1 MPYCTRCG
9 RPLKEGEQCTC
20 SRPQGAAAPRIDMS
34 GFSAFLYSLG
44 QRMGIGDPTVDPV
57 NKYERGQKIVPQN
70 VTPNDTEVPVKQYDL
85 CVMRSRLKFMRAEG
99 RLQVTNKR
107 VIFRAKGTS
116 LMGGTTL
123 QHEFAV
129 DEIAGFQILRN
140 FRFSILDLLLAI
152 VLSMVVSRI
161 GNAFGMGL
169 ADAMGGFGAF
179 LAFVLMIATCV
190 VPFLFPKFFLSK
202 SLLLSLGIGILLGGS
217 ALSALRNEG
226 VRILMILLLLIGFI
240 LLIIHLFVFSFK
252 PNMEFHVRTKGG
264 EAVIPVRHDRKELGV
279 LAGAV
284 DSFVT
289 GYNEVLPTDE
299 TELAIR
305 EIGALIN
312 DIQKMGDFGIA
323 KWRTE

>member
-9 RPLKEGEQCTC
+9 RPLKEGEQCSCT
-20 SRPQGAAAPRIDMS
+20 RVHTNPQIDTS
-34 GFSAFLYSLG
+34 SFSMFLYSLG

-123 QHEFAV
+123 QHEFSI

-140 FRFSILDLLLAI
+140 FRFSGLDLLLAI
-152 VLSMVVSRI
+152 VLSFIVGRI
-161 GNAFGMGL
+161 GMSFGLGMYGNL
-169 ADAMGGFGAF
+169 RAFGAF
-179 LAFVLMIATCV
+179 LAFVLAIGACV
-190 VPFLFPKFFLSK
+190 VPFLFAKFFLTK
-202 SLLLSLGIGILLGGS
+202 SLVLSLGAGILVGGG
-217 ALSALRNEG
+217 AMAAARYTP
-226 VRILMILLLLIGFI
+226 VRWILLFLLFVTLV

-264 EAVIPVRHDRKELGV
+264 EAVIPVRHDRKNLGAM
-279 LAGAV
+279 AGAV
-284 DSFVT
+284 ETFIT
-289 GYNEVLPTDE
+289 GYNEVLPTNQTE
-299 TELAIR
+299 TAIR
-305 EIGALIN
+305 EVGALIN

>member
-20 SRPQGAAAPRIDMS
+20 TRPQAPAAQKIDTSSLAM
-34 GFSAFLYSLG
+34 FFYSLG

-140 FRFSILDLLLAI
+140 FRFSVLDLLLAI
-152 VLSMVVSRI
+152 LLSLLVGRI
-161 GNAFGMGL
+161 GTSFGMGL
-169 ADAMGGFGAF
+169 ADSMGGFGTF
-179 LAFVLMIATCV
+179 LAFVLMIGACV

-202 SLLLSLGIGILLGGS
+202 SLILSLGIGILMGGC
-217 ALSALRNEG
+217 ALAALRNEG
-226 VRILMILLLLIGFI
+226 IRILMILMLVIGFI
-240 LLIIHLFVFSFK
+240 LLVIHLFVFSFK

-264 EAVIPVRHDRKELGV
+264 EAVIPVRHDRKDLGA
-279 LAGAV
+279 LAGSVEA
-284 DSFVT
+284 FIT
-289 GYNEVLPTDE
+289 GYNEVLPTEE
-299 TELAIR
+299 TDLAIR

>member
-20 SRPQGAAAPRIDMS
+20 TRSQSSAVPPIDTTSLAM
-34 GFSAFLYSLG
+34 FFYSLG

-57 NKYERGQKIVPQN
+57 NKYERGQKIVPEN
-70 VTPNDTEVPVKQYDL
+70 VTPNDTEVPVKQYNL
-85 CVMRSRLKFMRAEG
+85 CVLRSRLKFMRAEG

-140 FRFSILDLLLAI
+140 FRFSILDLLLGI
-152 VLSMVVSRI
+152 VLSLVVVRI
-161 GNAFGMGL
+161 GTSFGMGL
-169 ADAMGGFGAF
+169 ANGMGGFGAF
-179 LAFVLMIATCV
+179 LSFLLMIATCV

-202 SLLLSLGIGILLGGS
+202 SLLLALGMGILSGGS
-217 ALSALRNEG
+217 ALAALRNGG
-226 VRILMILLLLIGFI
+226 VRGLMFFLLAVGLI

-252 PNMEFHVRTKGG
+252 PNMEFHVRTKSG
-264 EAVIPVRHDRKELGV
+264 EAVIPVRHDRQGLNA
-279 LAGAV
+279 LQN
-284 DSFVT
+284 FVT
-289 GYNEVLPTDE
+289 GYNEVLPTDQTE
-299 TELAIR
+299 TAIR